1 MTCSNYAYSNHAI
14 TQMFKRGISA
24 DEVEAAIINGEK
36 IKDYPAD
43 KPYPSCLIL
52 CFINER
58 PIHIVVSQDI
68 SLGVCFVITAYI
80 PDLGIWDADFKNKI

>member
-1 MTCSNYAYSNHAI
+1 MTCSNYAYSNPAI

-43 KPYPSCLIL
+43 ETLSEL
-52 CFINER
+52 
-58 PIHIVVSQDI
+58 
-68 SLGVCFVITAYI
+68 
-80 PDLGIWDADFKNKI
+80 PDFMFY